1 MSGGQAS
8 CCPARLPRGKQ
19 LLVQK
24 EGKRGWVS
32 SSHPLT
38 GQQLHPWCFLSTLN
52 LSGEPPDDAQG
63 RRVSGPDRLRARP
76 ALCSSLLSPGM
87 SPFGSQSAAPE
98 PWFLWASNVENTVVE
113 KRHEQ
118 TGGEAG
124 GQRSAR
130 RTLPAGRAGLGVN
143 RVRPRGPR
151 RASWSQS
158 SVGLVSRS
166 QRVSVKIKSKCR
178 CRRPVWCSQMTV
190 SQSGLT

>member
-1 MSGGQAS
+1 MPSGASLTWYVGGQAS

-52 LSGEPPDDAQG
+52 LSEEPPDDAQG

-130 RTLPAGRAGLGVN
+130 RTFPAGRAGLCEQSAA
-143 RVRPRGPR
+143 PRAAPSLVESELR
-151 RASWSQS
+151 R
-158 SVGLVSRS
+158 SRLKES
-166 QRVSVKIKSKCR
+166 ACECENKEQV
-178 CRRPVWCSQMTV
+178 
-190 SQSGLT
+190 